1 MNQLDFRVIDFI
13 RKGKKVNNLEIYS
26 NYKCN
31 FFFTNQN
38 FFPAFF
44 LNAINRK

>member
-1 MNQLDFRVIDFI
+1 MNQLDLRVIDFI

-31 FFFTNQN
+31 FFFTNQICFSN
-38 FFPAFF
+38 FS
-44 LNAINRK
+44 